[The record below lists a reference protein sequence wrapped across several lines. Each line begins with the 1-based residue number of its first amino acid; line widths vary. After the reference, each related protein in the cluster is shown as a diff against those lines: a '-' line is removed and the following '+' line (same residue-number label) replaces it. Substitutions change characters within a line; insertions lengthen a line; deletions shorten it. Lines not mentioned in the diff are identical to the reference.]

1 VVAAPALLRTSVT
14 FRRFWTG
21 QVASLVGDQI
31 TIIAMPL
38 VAVLVLDAG
47 ATQMGYLTAAALAPN
62 LLFALHFG
70 AWVDRRGRRRQ
81 LMISA
86 DLGRAFLLLTV
97 PVAYAFGILTI
108 EQLYAVAFLIGTL
121 SVLFS
126 VSYNTLVVSI
136 VPRERYVAA
145 NQLLSG
151 SRALSYVAGPSLG
164 GLLVQVLSAPVTLL
178 ADAVSFLGSA
188 VQLRRIDPAEP
199 PTEPAAKRQLAA
211 GVRFL
216 WRQPLLRASL
226 AATATINLFN
236 FAFFAIFLLYATRSL
251 GVAPGMLGLVL
262 GAGAVGGVIGS
273 MVTGRVARRIGIG
286 PAFIAGCV
294 LFPAPLLLVP
304 AAGGPRPVV
313 LAMLFLAE
321 FGCGLGVMLLDIAA
335 GSIFQALVP
344 DRLRSRFQGAYMVVN
359 YGVRPLGGLLGG
371 WLGGTIGLRG
381 ALWVATAG
389 ALAGVLFL
397 LPSPMPRLRDLPEPA
412 E

>member
-1 VVAAPALLRTSVT
+1 VVAAPALLRTSLA

-38 VAVLVLDAG
+38 LAVLVLDAG
-47 ATQMGYLTAAALAPN
+47 AAQMGYLTAAALAPN

-108 EQLYAVAFLIGTL
+108 EQLYAVAFLMGTL

-136 VPRERYVAA
+136 VPRERYVEA
-145 NQLLSG
+145 NQLLNG

-216 WRQPLLRASL
+216 WRQPLLRSSL

-313 LAMLFLAE
+313 LAMLFLSE
-321 FGCGLGVMLLDIAA
+321 CGSGLGVMLLDIAA

-371 WLGGTIGLRG
+371 WLGSTIGLRG

>member
-1 VVAAPALLRTSVT
+1 MVAAPALLHESDT

-47 ATQMGYLTAAALAPN
+47 AAQMGYLTAAALLPN

-81 LMISA
+81 VMIAA

-97 PVAYAFGILTI
+97 PAAYAVGILTI
-108 EQLYAVAFLIGTL
+108 EQLYVVAFLMGTL

-126 VSYNTLVVSI
+126 VSYSTLVVSI
-136 VPRERYVAA
+136 VPRERYVEA
-145 NQLLSG
+145 NQLLNG
-151 SRALSYVAGPSLG
+151 SRALSYVGGPSLG
-164 GLLVQVLSAPVTLL
+164 GLLVQVLSAPVALL
-178 ADAVSFLGSA
+178 ADVVSFLGSA
-188 VQLRRIDPAEP
+188 VLLRRIDPPEP
-199 PTEPAAKRQLAA
+199 PTEQAAKGHLAA
-211 GVRFL
+211 GARFL

-226 AATATINLFN
+226 AASATINLFN
-236 FAFFAIFLLYATRSL
+236 FAFFAIFVLYATRAL
-251 GVAPGMLGLVL
+251 GVAPGTLGLVL
-262 GAGAVGGVIGS
+262 GAGAAGAVIGS

-286 PAFIAGCV
+286 PAFIVGCA

-321 FGCGLGVMLLDIAA
+321 FGSGLGVMLLDIAA

-344 DRLRSRFQGAYMVVN
+344 DRLRARFQGAYMVVN

-371 WLGGTIGLRG
+371 WLGSTIGLRG
-381 ALWVATAG
+381 ALWVATVG

-397 LPSPMPRLRDLPEPA
+397 LPSPMPRLRDLPEQA